1 MVFLNFAAVYAMN
14 TTTMSNNHPPTL
26 MKLRNIFHAAAASC
40 NAFDSSGNTSA
51 QDREELKIIISTF
64 LSTPSLKEFI
74 APPLLPP
81 PQQTNEI
88 NEIKSTLNALTKS
101 VNSLLQKANN
111 PLRKPSPP
119 PPTKAGGNTSPP
131 AHSYAKAT
139 ATRPSRA
146 SLVMNLKG
154 TTLGEVEP
162 RPKPAH
168 LTEIFNEALKS
179 SPQHQVRIAATR
191 WTANGN
197 LVLTGGHMTT
207 AQQLRNCTDILAL
220 ALVEDQSRFDD
231 DPLPPPHTRPNVK
244 WSKILINGT
253 PTGVLPDRANAYSA
267 DECHEALSSEN
278 PAYASLL
285 VTQKPSWV
293 RPPSQYTAGSSSSLV
308 AAFEDPDG
316 TVIKAL
322 LTEKHLY
329 AFGARVNV
337 KRWKQRPPKPKA
349 PPPLPTALTPSPT
362 STPAPHWLFR
372 PRTPST
378 LFSSQHPASPPIVS
392 TTLPASVRSPQK
404 RKAPI
409 LSPPDPRT
417 NPQPSKKFAPGP
429 SNPR

>member
-1 MVFLNFAAVYAMN
+1 
-14 TTTMSNNHPPTL
+14 MSNNHPPTL
-26 MKLRNIFHAAAASC
+26 TQLRKIFLAAAASC
-40 NAFDSSGNTSA
+40 NAFNSKSTLA
-51 QDREELKIIISTF
+51 QDKEELKTIISSF
-64 LSTPSLKEFI
+64 LSTPSLIELT
-74 APPLLPP
+74 APPSHPMLH
-81 PQQTNEI
+81 QSDEI

-101 VNSLLQKANN
+101 VNSLLQKATN
-111 PLRKPSPP
+111 PPRKLPPP
-119 PPTKAGGNTSPP
+119 PPTKTGGYTLPP
-131 AHSYAKAT
+131 APTFTQANA
-139 ATRPSRA
+139 ARPSRA

-154 TTLGEVEP
+154 TTLGDIEP

-191 WTANGN
+191 WTANDN

-207 AQQLRNCTDILAL
+207 AQQLRDCTDILAL
-220 ALVEDQSRFDD
+220 ALAEDQSGPDD

-278 PAYASLL
+278 PTYASLL

-293 RPPSQYTAGSSSSLV
+293 RPPSQYTASSSSSLV

-316 TVIKAL
+316 TVIKTL

-329 AFGARVNV
+329 AFGARVTV
-337 KRWKQRPPKPKA
+337 KRWKQRPPKPKT
-349 PPPLPTALTPSPT
+349 PLPLPTARTPSPP
-362 STPAPHWLFR
+362 STPAPHWLDG
-372 PRTPST
+372 PRTPT
-378 LFSSQHPASPPIVS
+378 AFNPFLHPTSPPSSS
-392 TTLPASVRSPQK
+392 TAFPAIARSPQK
-404 RKAPI
+404 RKAPV

-429 SNPR
+429 SNHR

>member
-1 MVFLNFAAVYAMN
+1 
-14 TTTMSNNHPPTL
+14 MSKNHPPTL
-26 MKLRNIFHAAAASC
+26 TQLRKIFFAAAASC
-40 NAFDSSGNTSA
+40 NAFDSNGSTSA
-51 QDREELKIIISTF
+51 QDREELKTIISSF
-64 LSTPSLKEFI
+64 LSIPSLIELT
-74 APPLLPP
+74 APPSHPMP
-81 PQQTNEI
+81 HQPDEI

-101 VNSLLQKANN
+101 VNSLLQKATN
-111 PLRKPSPP
+111 PPRKLPPP
-119 PPTKAGGNTSPP
+119 PPTKAGGYTLPP
-131 AHSYAKAT
+131 AQTFNKAT
-139 ATRPSRA
+139 AARPSRA

-154 TTLGEVEP
+154 TTLGDIEP

-220 ALVEDQSRFDD
+220 ALAEDQ
-231 DPLPPPHTRPNVK
+231 PNVK

-278 PAYASLL
+278 PTYASLL

-316 TVIKAL
+316 TVIKTL

-329 AFGARVNV
+329 AFGARVTV
-337 KRWKQRPPKPKA
+337 KRWKQRPPKPKTLL
-349 PPPLPTALTPSPT
+349 PLPTARTPSPPPHRRRIGYLGHAPPRRPTHSST
-362 STPAPHWLFR
+362 SPHHAVR
-372 PRTPST
+372 PRRSRKSRAH
-378 LFSSQHPASPPIVS
+378 LKSARLPPQRNS
-392 TTLPASVRSPQK
+392 LPDPQTTTLNAVDELHPYKIQSRQRLKLAYH
-404 RKAPI
+404 
-409 LSPPDPRT
+409 RT
-417 NPQPSKKFAPGP
+417 LPTNK
-429 SNPR
+429 